1 MCCFSMSSGKSSE
14 DVYEKL
20 RQKMDNFPIG
30 LPKSKEI
37 MKFLKKLYTEEEAK
51 ILINFNIPY
60 MDSRTVEEFSK
71 TTGIDKTKVR
81 KIFEGLVKRGMI
93 YKSRSRRTGTE
104 YYAMIPM
111 IPGAFEAYF
120 ADPRVPEKDKA
131 EVSDWVERYYADG
144 WGHEIGSS
152 KYPWARVIPVEKNFA
167 PQVEVLPFERVSE
180 YIKNASSVGLMNCA
194 CRTANKG
201 CDRPVEVC
209 LTFDKF
215 ADWVVESGVG
225 HYIEKSE
232 AQKILESCEKKGL
245 VHTTNNS
252 QQDVTFVCNCCT
264 CCCGI
269 LRGLSLLRNPRAFTK
284 SNYQPVVNY
293 EECKKCRSCVRICP
307 FKALTFHFGHK
318 SDLSDEK
325 VVFNGDLCIGC
336 GLCASACPNDAITL
350 AKIKDEVPE
359 KSGRDAWMKVQNNR
373 LH

>member
-1 MCCFSMSSGKSSE
+1 LSGAKRSD

-37 MKFLKKLYTEEEAK
+37 MKFLQRLYSEEEAR
-51 ILINFNIPY
+51 IISNFNIPY
-60 MDSRTVEEFSK
+60 MDSRTIEDFSK
-71 TTGIDKTKVR
+71 ATGIDKVKVKR
-81 KIFEGLVKRGMI
+81 VFESLLKRGMI

-111 IPGAFEAYF
+111 IPGAFEAFF
-120 ADPRVPEKDKA
+120 ADPRVPEKEKA
-131 EVSDWVERYYADG
+131 EISKWVESYYADG
-144 WGHEIGSS
+144 WGNEIGSS
-152 KYPWARVIPVEKNFA
+152 KYPWARVIPIEKSFA
-167 PQVEVLPFERVSE
+167 PQIEVLPYERVSE
-180 YIKNASSVGLMNCA
+180 YIKNANSVGLMNCA
-194 CRTANKG
+194 CRVANKK

-225 HYIEKSE
+225 KYIEKNE
-232 AQKILESCEKKGL
+232 AQKILDMCEKKGL

-252 QQDVTFVCNCCT
+252 QKDVTFVCNCCT

-269 LRGLSLLRNPRAFTK
+269 LRGLSLLRNPNAFMK
-284 SNYQPVVNY
+284 SNYRPEVNY
-293 EECKKCRSCVRICP
+293 EKCKKCRSCVHICP

-325 VVFNGDLCIGC
+325 VVFNSDLCIGC
-336 GLCASACPNDAITL
+336 GLCASACPNDAMKLVKVKNEIP
-350 AKIKDEVPE
+350 EVT
-359 KSGRDAWMKVQNNR
+359 GRDAWMKVQNNR